1 MKALL
6 IDDVKGARKALYH
19 DLIDYCENIQVIG
32 EADSVKSAIET
43 IKIRQPELLF
53 LDIELGDGTGFDVLE
68 ALDELPQVIFTTAF
82 DQYAIKAFKY
92 GALDYL
98 LKPIDEE
105 ELQKAVKKAQE
116 KINSP
121 SKEAI
126 SVLKNTLKAKDNKP
140 EKVVI
145 HSQEALS
152 IIDISEIISCEA
164 SSNYTIFHLTD
175 NKQIVSSETLK
186 HYDELFEIHGFFRT
200 HHSHLVNLSKVKS
213 FIKTDGGY
221 LVLENSKEIPV
232 SVRKRDTLN
241 KLLKQRFLS

>member
-1 MKALL
+1 M
-6 IDDVKGARKALYH
+6 
-19 DLIDYCENIQVIG
+19 
-32 EADSVKSAIET
+32 
-43 IKIRQPELLF
+43 
-53 LDIELGDGTGFDVLE
+53 
-68 ALDELPQVIFTTAF
+68 
-82 DQYAIKAFKY
+82 
-92 GALDYL
+92 
-98 LKPIDEE
+98 
-105 ELQKAVKKAQE
+105 
-116 KINSP
+116 
-121 SKEAI
+121 
-126 SVLKNTLKAKDNKP
+126 
-140 EKVVI
+140 I

-232 SVRKRDTLN
+232 SVRKRDILN